1 MEEARGGSGD
11 TEKKGWIE
19 GGEGIP
25 GGTLQRARQH
35 GNVVKIKSN

>member
-19 GGEGIP
+19 GG
-25 GGTLQRARQH
+25 GGYRVEHYRERDNMEMLS
-35 GNVVKIKSN
+35 K